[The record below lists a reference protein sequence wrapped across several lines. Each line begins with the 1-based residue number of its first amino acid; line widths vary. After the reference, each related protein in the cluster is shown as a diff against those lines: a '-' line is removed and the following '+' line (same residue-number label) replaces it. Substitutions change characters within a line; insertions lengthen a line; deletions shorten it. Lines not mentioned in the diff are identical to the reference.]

1 MQRFNC
7 ELTVIENETQ
17 LTHIIPNELV
27 LLDFSLFII
36 YIYQSGVIIP
46 NKYSNQENHKRE
58 FQKHFT
64 EILPT

>member
-36 YIYQSGVIIP
+36 YIYQSGVIIL
-46 NKYSNQENHKRE
+46 NKYSIQENHKRE